1 MGPSSS
7 QRRHRIFLAHLW
19 LCAPFLFV
27 WLYEPGVRGGLTDER
42 VATMMVLVGGISAYL
57 IGRTL
62 VAWRG
67 PDWPTW
73 EYVCPPVDAALV
85 SAMLAL
91 GDRDPLSNAALLYFV
106 PLAEA
111 AGTLRV
117 AWAAAVAA
125 WVILG
130 AGLATSGFA
139 GADPFNV
146 AFRYAFLLVF
156 ASLIAWLAREAA
168 ALREALG
175 VARDRNRIAMDM
187 HDGLQGHLIG
197 VAAQLELLKHTVR
210 ADPSRAEELAEQ
222 SRGSARQAADELRYL
237 VQRMRAPSLAEGCV
251 PALRQYASN
260 LCARHGLDLE
270 FEEGDAIPPLPF
282 DTESALFR
290 IAQEAM
296 HNAVKHAQAT
306 RIQVTAG
313 VERGAII
320 MTIGDNGRGFEAS
333 AVRPGAGLENMRR
346 RCEAAGGALEIA
358 SSPAGTR
365 VTATVA
371 YREGPGGAA

>member
-1 MGPSSS
+1 MGPSPS

-27 WLYEPGVRGGLTDER
+27 WLYDPSVRGGLTDER
-42 VATMMVLVGGISAYL
+42 IATMMVLVGGISAYL
-57 IGRTL
+57 IGRTV

-73 EYVCPPVDAALV
+73 EYVCPPADAALV
-85 SAMLAL
+85 SAILAM

-125 WVILG
+125 WVVLG

-210 ADPSRAEELAEQ
+210 ADPARAEALAEE
-222 SRGSARQAADELRYL
+222 SRSSARQAADELRYL

-270 FEEGDAIPPLPF
+270 FEELAAIPAMPF

-296 HNAVKHAQAT
+296 HNALKHAKAT
-306 RIQVTAG
+306 RIRVTANM
-313 VERGAII
+313 EHGAII
-320 MTIGDNGRGFEAS
+320 MTIADNGHGFELDA
-333 AVRPGAGLENMRR
+333 APEGAGLENMRR
-346 RCEAAGGALEIA
+346 RTEALGGALEIA
-358 SSPAGTR
+358 SGPDGVR
-365 VTATVA
+365 VTATVPLRA
-371 YREGPGGAA
+371 GRGGPS